1 MKLKGKILSLSL
13 IPLLLLGII
22 MFVYAT
28 SRISDGIYNEAYV
41 GMEATTLAVRD
52 IFEVGNEG
60 EYRLDSD
67 GNLWKGDTLNISQAY
82 DIVDNIKANTGMEVT
97 IFWGDTRILT
107 SIVDDAGTRQVGTKA
122 SDTVIN
128 AVLKGGSP
136 YYNSNVEI
144 LGHKYIV
151 YYSPFYQE
159 GTSNVVGMVF
169 LGTPQETVDKVVNTA
184 ILQLSAII
192 VLMLIAAS
200 IFIYALVSKLSASL
214 NKSVEL
220 LDEISEGNLNI
231 TIDEKLLGRKDEI
244 GEVGRSLHNLKEKLG
259 IIITEI
265 NEKSDKLNSQA
276 NQLTSISKQVLD
288 TMKDVDA
295 SAQQMA
301 QSCSAQAD
309 DANKSS
315 ENVSSMGEMIS
326 DNGEEISRL
335 NDISDEMRSASD
347 HAMEQLAE
355 LNTVMGN
362 VKESIHFLAEQTSLT
377 NESVAKISTATDLIT
392 AIASQ
397 TNLLSLNASI
407 EAARAG
413 EHGRGFAVVASEI
426 QQLSEQ
432 SNSAASE
439 IRSMIANLNTNSSQ
453 TMERM
458 DAVKEVIEKEESDL
472 LKTSSVFKSVNDG
485 IAQSVSG
492 MEVIMEKSK
501 QLEDVRT
508 DTVAIVQN
516 SASISQENAASIQEV
531 MASIE
536 VIYQGLNTISDNTT
550 FLNELS
556 EEMQKSIQV
565 FSV

>member
-1 MKLKGKILSLSL
+1 MQ
-13 IPLLLLGII
+13 
-22 MFVYAT
+22 
-28 SRISDGIYNEAYV
+28 R
-41 GMEATTLAVRD
+41 
-52 IFEVGNEG
+52 
-60 EYRLDSD
+60 
-67 GNLWKGDTLNISQAY
+67 
-82 DIVDNIKANTGMEVT
+82 
-97 IFWGDTRILT
+97 
-107 SIVDDAGTRQVGTKA
+107 
-122 SDTVIN
+122 
-128 AVLKGGSP
+128 
-136 YYNSNVEI
+136 
-144 LGHKYIV
+144 
-151 YYSPFYQE
+151 
-159 GTSNVVGMVF
+159 
-169 LGTPQETVDKVVNTA
+169 
-184 ILQLSAII
+184 
-192 VLMLIAAS
+192 
-200 IFIYALVSKLSASL
+200 
-214 NKSVEL
+214 
-220 LDEISEGNLNI
+220 
-231 TIDEKLLGRKDEI
+231 
-244 GEVGRSLHNLKEKLG
+244 
-259 IIITEI
+259 
-265 NEKSDKLNSQA
+265 
-276 NQLTSISKQVLD
+276 
-288 TMKDVDA
+288 
-295 SAQQMA
+295 
-301 QSCSAQAD
+301 
-309 DANKSS
+309 
-315 ENVSSMGEMIS
+315 
-326 DNGEEISRL
+326 
-335 NDISDEMRSASD
+335 
-347 HAMEQLAE
+347 
-355 LNTVMGN
+355 
-362 VKESIHFLAEQTSLT
+362 AEQTSLT